1 MAGIWKAKYIHP
13 KSPEKQYIT
22 LFAGFLKWG
31 VPLNHSF
38 LWDFLYKQ
46 SILGYPR
53 FWNPPSRGCKIE
65 RHGTLLWF
73 WVGSRVPPLWVVFS
87 FACLTKGFKR
97 KNKSMRSDL
106 WEKLHPDLSRQSQ
119 ETGKKKMKKLNN
131 RKKKRLAYFVMLLLF
146 IYLFCPAI
154 RRTLSWSGLPIHDVY
169 IRK

>member
-1 MAGIWKAKYIHP
+1 MAGIVKAKYIHP

-73 WVGSRVPPLWVVFS
+73 WVGSRVPPLRVVFS

-119 ETGKKKMKKLNN
+119 ETGEKKWKNLITGKKKAGVLCDAVVVYLFILS
-131 RKKKRLAYFVMLLLF
+131 RDSAYFIVIGIANTWCL
-146 IYLFCPAI
+146 
-154 RRTLSWSGLPIHDVY
+154 H
-169 IRK
+169 